1 MSLEKRKKERA
12 GPAHPG
18 EEGAQALDNW
28 RKYGAVSS
36 IATLLFVKLYGD
48 IGATLSTVVVTVVV
62 LIFGEIT
69 PKSVAKD
76 FPEKFA
82 MFSAPLINLLIHVL
96 TPINFIFSQWK
107 KLISK
112 LLNTKEDSKMS
123 QEELMMLLE
132 EAQRDG
138 SIDKYGGTLGIVT
151 MEDILEEIVGEIWD
165 EHDEQE
171 ESFQQLDP
179 HTYLIDGDWT
189 FDDFCSYFHIADD
202 ADSVSLGG
210 WIMVRMEK
218 VPAAGESFEYGGL
231 SITVEEISS
240 NRIQKVRVVQL
251 EKPQEEDSEK

>member
-1 MSLEKRKKERA
+1 MSLEKRKKEGA

-76 FPEKFA
+76 FPERFA

-138 SIDKYGGTLGIVT
+138 SIDKDEGALHCHCHRRVRRHPGHCHHGGHPGRAGGRDLGR
-151 MEDILEEIVGEIWD
+151 
-165 EHDEQE
+165 
-171 ESFQQLDP
+171 
-179 HTYLIDGDWT
+179 
-189 FDDFCSYFHIADD
+189 ARR
-202 ADSVSLGG
+202 AGG
-210 WIMVRMEK
+210 VF
-218 VPAAGESFEYGGL
+218 PAAGPPY
-231 SITVEEISS
+231 I
-240 NRIQKVRVVQL
+240 
-251 EKPQEEDSEK
+251 PD